1 MTALFR
7 RLSGKGYPADQC
19 GKLRK
24 NKQNETLKDIA
35 LKFNTTEELL
45 KNYNDLK
52 NDVDFGDVILINEK
66 NKALYIVKPLD
77 NLDSISKKFMVS
89 TQEIIRKNNLAT
101 TKLFIGQKLII

>member
-1 MTALFR
+1 MKIEVIKENDILYAV
-7 RLSGKGYPADQC
+7 
-19 GKLRK
+19 
-24 NKQNETLKDIA
+24 KQNETLKDIA